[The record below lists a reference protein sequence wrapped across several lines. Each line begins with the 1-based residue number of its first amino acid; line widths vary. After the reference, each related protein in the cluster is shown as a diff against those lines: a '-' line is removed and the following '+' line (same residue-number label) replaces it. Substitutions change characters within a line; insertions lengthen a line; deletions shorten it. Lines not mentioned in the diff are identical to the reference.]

1 MPPGDKPKELQ
12 LYMKTY
18 VIKKVS
24 KFSFLV
30 FGRKGFLSKDKLFTG
45 VVVDA

>member
-1 MPPGDKPKELQ
+1 MPPGDKPWELQ

-18 VIKKVS
+18 VMKKVS
-24 KFSFLV
+24 KFSILV
-30 FGRKGFLSKDKLFTG
+30 FGQKGFLSRDKLFTG